1 MIVAARRSP
10 ITTKGRD
17 LAGVAA
23 DELASPVIRSCVDD
37 AHRATG
43 SHLEI
48 GDVLLGNC
56 MGPGGNVA
64 RSAALAAGL
73 DVSVPGMTIDRQCG
87 SGLSAIISA
96 AESIR
101 AGGRRMIVAGG
112 TESASTAPLRV
123 QGGVAYARA
132 PFAPTGF
139 PDPEMGPA
147 ADALARVVG
156 IDRAAQDAYAERS
169 HRLAVSATRS
179 GAFDE
184 EIVAVDGVRADDG
197 PRAGIAALLGRFVP
211 LYRSREPGSDDTRTA
226 GPATAGPATAG
237 PATAEH
243 GQHTAVQPAPSTV
256 TAGNSCRISDG
267 AAAVAFVPAQFRG
280 TAPALALRAHATVGC
295 DPALPGIGPVG
306 AVNRLL
312 GEAGLTMADIAAFE
326 IVEAFA
332 AQSLAVLLAL
342 GLAEFAPDVPESR
355 GRSHGATN
363 AVDSDAD
370 GATNSVTNSAV
381 TTLRV
386 DDRVCSDGGALALG
400 HPWGASGAVGVVR
413 LFSRLV
419 RGGAPTGTLGI
430 STAAIGGGMG
440 VAALFEVVR

>member
-1 MIVAARRSP
+1 MTDAASTADAAGAHRASWPVIVAARRSP
-10 ITTKGRD
+10 ITTKGRG
-17 LAGVAA
+17 LAGVTA
-23 DELASPVIRSCVDD
+23 DELAAPIIRSCVDD

-43 SHLEI
+43 LQLEI
-48 GDVLLGNC
+48 ADVLLGNC

-64 RSAALAAGL
+64 RSASLAAGL
-73 DVSVPGMTIDRQCG
+73 DVVVPGMTLDRQCG

-101 AGGRRMIVAGG
+101 AGDNRMIIAGG
-112 TESASTAPLRV
+112 TESASTAPLRIQDGRV
-123 QGGVAYARA
+123 YARA

-147 ADALARVVG
+147 AEALARIVG

-169 HRLAVSATRS
+169 HRLAVAATQ
-179 GAFDE
+179 GGVFGQ
-184 EIVAVDGVRADDG
+184 EIVAVGGIQADDG
-197 PRAGIAALLGRFVP
+197 PRAGISALLGRFVP
-211 LYRSREPGSDDTRTA
+211 LYPSAEEGLASGGGSRSS
-226 GPATAGPATAG
+226 
-237 PATAEH
+237 
-243 GQHTAVQPAPSTV
+243 V

-267 AAAVAFVPAQFRG
+267 AAAVALVPAHARG
-280 TAPALALRAHATVGC
+280 TAPGLALRAHATVGC

-306 AVNRLL
+306 AVDRLL
-312 GEAGLTMADIAAFE
+312 ADAGLTIADITAFE

-332 AQSLAVLLAL
+332 AQTLVVLLAL
-342 GLAEFAPDVPESR
+342 GLAELTTGEPDDLR
-355 GRSHGATN
+355 A
-363 AVDSDAD
+363 
-370 GATNSVTNSAV
+370 

-400 HPWGASGAVGVVR
+400 HPWGASGAVGAVR

-419 RGGAPTGTLGI
+419 RAGAPAGTLGI